1 LYFFPYNC
9 FAAPGGESRE
19 DFSLPRREW
28 KYVEKL
34 LLPRLAG
41 VENCDILPR
50 PDERTAKRD
59 SVENLQSFF
68 FALQPL
74 YAELTGS

>member
-1 LYFFPYNC
+1 MKNCPEDCIFF
-9 FAAPGGESRE
+9 RTIV
-19 DFSLPRREW
+19 LRRQEE

-34 LLPRLAG
+34 LLPRLTG
-41 VENCDILPR
+41 VEICDILPR

-74 YAELTGS
+74 YAEFTGS

>member
-1 LYFFPYNC
+1 M
-9 FAAPGGESRE
+9 
-19 DFSLPRREW
+19 
-28 KYVEKL
+28 
-34 LLPRLAG
+34 LAG

-50 PDERTAKRD
+50 PDERTEKRD

-74 YAELTGS
+74 YAEFTGS